1 MFEKGAPRREIDNS
15 AIKNRRMTALVI
27 QNRNKLAVSRPIED
41 RIATIDHRST
51 TSAAVEKMVFALH
64 HNSGRLLVVKGVVQ
78 EYHSASTFTN
88 LPGIKIME
96 GLHSKVVAAVG
107 LPGMAEWG
115 GKIKNTSP
123 RYSGGH

>member
-1 MFEKGAPRREIDNS
+1 MENIRFEKRAPKREINNS
-15 AIKNRRMTALVI
+15 TVRNRRMTALVV
-27 QNRNKLAVSRPIED
+27 QNRKLAVSRPIED

-88 LPGIKIME
+88 LPGIKIM
-96 GLHSKVVAAVG
+96 
-107 LPGMAEWG
+107 
-115 GKIKNTSP
+115 
-123 RYSGGH
+123 